1 MSKQWYMNEI
11 SNREQKIN
19 ELRIDMIRERAEM
32 QREITLLSEKA
43 NDAER
48 TNVQLAKTVE
58 EREQELSELQD
69 KFKKVFSLRFNKLII
84 KIYSKMIDDHAA
96 KMNEIDAEMRT
107 RERLTNVYK
116 EAQEASEKEIDE
128 LRDNEARLEHL
139 LRDKEEGLLYLD
151 VRLFNFN

>member
-1 MSKQWYMNEI
+1 MNEI